1 MKEKKLNSPHR
12 FMISTIIPRLAA
24 SHTRL
29 RVLGILLATKKQ
41 MIQNLTNTE
50 GRAQFSQANIVALL
64 FLTALL
70 AIVGIGCNTAHGFGK
85 DVEKAGEKIQEK
97 TK

>member
-1 MKEKKLNSPHR
+1 
-12 FMISTIIPRLAA
+12 
-24 SHTRL
+24 
-29 RVLGILLATKKQ
+29 
-41 MIQNLTNTE
+41 MIQNLKNTE
-50 GRAQFSQANIVALL
+50 GRAQSSQANIVVLL

-85 DVEKAGEKIQEK
+85 DVEKTGEKIQEK